1 MGNRVGYILSFLA
14 GGLVGAIVAYKFAY
28 DKAEEKSDIEIEEMR
43 QYFLSKDKNAVTVKK
58 ATDAA
63 EKSRQAQNKPSVV
76 ELVNVKDKPDTQKVN
91 YTTYS
96 EDVPEDV
103 NITAE
108 PTLVSEDE
116 FGENP
121 SYSRVNLTYY
131 DDLILADDS
140 TMRTFKKTE
149 IDQAVGREA
158 LDRLNDVDE
167 VFVRNDRTRT
177 YYNIVNSDLEYAVAA
192 GMESDDEEY

>member
-28 DKAEEKSDIEIEEMR
+28 DKAEEASDIEIEEMR
-43 QYFLSKDKNAVTVKK
+43 QYFLNKDKNTVTVKK

-63 EKSRQAQNKPSVV
+63 EKSRQSQNKPSVV

-96 EDVPEDV
+96 EEVPEDV

-116 FGENP
+116 FGEIQ
-121 SYSRVNLTYY
+121 SYNRVNLTYY

>member
-28 DKAEEKSDIEIEEMR
+28 DKAEEASDIEIEEMR
-43 QYFLSKDKNAVTVKK
+43 QYFLNKDKNTVTVKK

-63 EKSRQAQNKPSVV
+63 EKSRQSQNKPSVV

-96 EDVPEDV
+96 EEVPEDV
-103 NITAE
+103 NVTAE

-116 FGENP
+116 FGEIP

>member
-1 MGNRVGYILSFLA
+1 MGNRVGYIMSFLA

-116 FGENP
+116 FGEIP

-158 LDRLNDVDE
+158 LDLLNDVDE

>member
-96 EDVPEDV
+96 EEVPEDV

-116 FGENP
+116 FGEIP

>member
-28 DKAEEKSDIEIEEMR
+28 DKAEEASDIEIEEMR
-43 QYFLSKDKNAVTVKK
+43 QYFLNKDKNTVTVKK

-63 EKSRQAQNKPSVV
+63 EKSRQSQNKPSVV

-96 EDVPEDV
+96 EEVPEDV

-116 FGENP
+116 FGEIQ
-121 SYSRVNLTYY
+121 SYNRVNLTYY

-167 VFVRNDRTRT
+167 VFVRNDSTRT

>member
-1 MGNRVGYILSFLA
+1 MSFLA

-96 EDVPEDV
+96 EDIPDEV

-116 FGENP
+116 FGEIS

>member
-1 MGNRVGYILSFLA
+1 MGNRVGYIMSFLA

-96 EDVPEDV
+96 EDVPDEV

-116 FGENP
+116 FGEIS

>member
-1 MGNRVGYILSFLA
+1 MGNRVGYIMSFLA

-116 FGENP
+116 FGEIP

>member
-96 EDVPEDV
+96 EDIPDEV

-116 FGENP
+116 FGEIS

>member
-1 MGNRVGYILSFLA
+1 MGNRVGYIMSFLA

-96 EDVPEDV
+96 EEVPEDV

-116 FGENP
+116 FGEIS

-177 YYNIVNSDLEYAVAA
+177 YYDIVNSDLEYAVAA